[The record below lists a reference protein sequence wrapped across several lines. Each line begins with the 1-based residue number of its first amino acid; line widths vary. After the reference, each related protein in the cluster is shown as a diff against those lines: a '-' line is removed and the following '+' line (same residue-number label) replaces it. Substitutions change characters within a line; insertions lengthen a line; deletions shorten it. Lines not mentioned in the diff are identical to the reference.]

1 MFLNMLDD
9 DEKRA
14 FVLLAERLIEADGI
28 VVGSEAAALAA
39 LKAEMGVGDVAGQE
53 LSVEELAYAFKDRR
67 SRVAA
72 LLELF
77 GLAHSDSNF
86 HMSEVSLIAS
96 VAYFM
101 GFDDQAIDI
110 LESWVQEYVSLVRKA
125 LAIMRT

>member
-9 DEKRA
+9 EEKRA

-39 LKAEMGVGDVAGQE
+39 LKAEMGVDDVVGQE
-53 LSVEELAYAFKDRR
+53 VSIEELAYTFKDRR

-101 GFDDQAIDI
+101 GFDDREIDV
-110 LESWVQEYVSLVRKA
+110 LENWVQEYVSLVRNA
-125 LAIMRT
+125 LAIMRN

>member
-1 MFLNMLDD
+1 MLDD

-39 LKAEMGVGDVAGQE
+39 LKAEMAVGDVDEQE
-53 LSVEELAYAFKDRR
+53 TSIEELAYAFKSRR

-101 GFDDQAIDI
+101 GFDDEEIDV
-110 LESWVQEYVSLVRKA
+110 LESWVREYVSLVRKA
-125 LAIMRT
+125 FAIMRA

>member
-39 LKAEMGVGDVAGQE
+39 LKAEMGVGDVAGQA
-53 LSVEELAYAFKDRR
+53 LSVEELAYTFKDRR

>member
-28 VVGSEAAALAA
+28 VVGSEAAALAS
-39 LKAEMGVGDVAGQE
+39 LKAEMGVGDVVGQE
-53 LSVEELAYAFKDRR
+53 ASIEELAYTFKDRR

-101 GFDDQAIDI
+101 GFDDREIDV